1 MAYVASFFSE
11 RFVAKQ
17 IMAMVDETELQ
28 LLKRGKLIDKYFPT
42 QMFDGRDFVG
52 LLTKRVAP
60 AASIVAYG
68 AEIPLVSFG
77 GVERMAATLFKLGT
91 SRLYDEETQWK
102 MMEAQNLALTKGIK
116 VQKVYNPDGTVTP
129 GSSPDLATILFGQ
142 MNDLLRGIT
151 DRMDHLKW
159 QVVQTGAVDMT
170 DPRTGIPLS
179 LDFKKPGVNYNHFP
193 APLTQTGNTVTP
205 TLNKWNDY
213 TNAQALQNLSDA
225 CDIYYDTNGYMPD
238 KIVMSRKLWKDFL
251 QQRSTRDAA
260 RQMSTVELGL
270 VSPDMGRK
278 LLIMRDLPEVEI
290 FEEKYQE
297 QLPDGSIVDVNFLNN
312 NRFVFLKEDMGISA
326 IGPTLESVPTI
337 VGGGDAPI
345 EPKSGIY
352 VTTYEQNKH
361 PKQDVSMA
369 TATFLP
375 IAMNPKQLYSQQVK

>member
-17 IMAMVDETELQ
+17 IMAMVDETEQQ
-28 LLKRGKLIDKYFPT
+28 LLKRSKLIDKYFPT
-42 QMFDGRDFVG
+42 QMFDGRDFIG

-102 MMEAQNLALTKGIK
+102 MMEAQNLAIVKGVK

-129 GSSPDLATILFGQ
+129 GSNPDLATILFGQ
-142 MNDLLRGIT
+142 VNDLLRGIT

-159 QVVQTGAVDMT
+159 QVAQTGAVDMT

-205 TLNKWNDY
+205 TLNKWSDY
-213 TNAQALQNLSDA
+213 VNAQALQNLSDA
-225 CDIYYDTNGYMPD
+225 CDTYYDTNGYMPD

-270 VSPDMGRK
+270 VSPDMGKK
-278 LLIMRDLPEVEI
+278 LLAMRDLPEVEV

-337 VGGGDAPI
+337 VGGGDVPI

-352 VTTYEQNKH
+352 VSTYEQNKH

>member
-1 MAYVASFFSE
+1 
-11 RFVAKQ
+11 
-17 IMAMVDETELQ
+17 
-28 LLKRGKLIDKYFPT
+28 
-42 QMFDGRDFVG
+42 
-52 LLTKRVAP
+52 
-60 AASIVAYG
+60 
-68 AEIPLVSFG
+68 
-77 GVERMAATLFKLGT
+77 
-91 SRLYDEETQWK
+91 
-102 MMEAQNLALTKGIK
+102 
-116 VQKVYNPDGTVTP
+116 
-129 GSSPDLATILFGQ
+129 
-142 MNDLLRGIT
+142 
-151 DRMDHLKW
+151 
-159 QVVQTGAVDMT
+159 
-170 DPRTGIPLS
+170 
-179 LDFKKPGVNYNHFP
+179 
-193 APLTQTGNTVTP
+193 
-205 TLNKWNDY
+205 
-213 TNAQALQNLSDA
+213 
-225 CDIYYDTNGYMPD
+225 MPD

-251 QQRSTRDAA
+251 QQKSTRDAA

>member
-179 LDFKKPGVNYNHFP
+179 LDFKRPGVNYNHFP
-193 APLTQTGNTVTP
+193 APLTQMGNTVTT
-205 TLNKWNDY
+205 TLN
-213 TNAQALQNLSDA
+213 
-225 CDIYYDTNGYMPD
+225 
-238 KIVMSRKLWKDFL
+238 
-251 QQRSTRDAA
+251 
-260 RQMSTVELGL
+260 
-270 VSPDMGRK
+270 
-278 LLIMRDLPEVEI
+278 
-290 FEEKYQE
+290 
-297 QLPDGSIVDVNFLNN
+297 
-312 NRFVFLKEDMGISA
+312 
-326 IGPTLESVPTI
+326 
-337 VGGGDAPI
+337 
-345 EPKSGIY
+345 
-352 VTTYEQNKH
+352 
-361 PKQDVSMA
+361 
-369 TATFLP
+369 
-375 IAMNPKQLYSQQVK
+375 

>member
-17 IMAMVDETELQ
+17 IQAMVDETEIQ

-91 SRLYDEETQWK
+91 SRLYDEEAQWK
-102 MMEAQNLALTKGIK
+102 MMEAQNLAITKGIK

-129 GSSPDLATILFGQ
+129 GSNPDLATILFGQ

-205 TLNKWNDY
+205 TLNKWSDY
-213 TNAQALQNLSDA
+213 ANAQALQNLSDA
-225 CDIYYDTNGYMPD
+225 CDTYYDTNGYMPD

-278 LLIMRDLPEVEI
+278 LLAMRDLPEVEV

-297 QLPDGSIVDVNFLNN
+297 QLPDGSIVDVNLLNN

-337 VGGGDAPI
+337 VGSGDAPI

-352 VTTYEQNKH
+352 MTTYEQNKH

>member
-1 MAYVASFFSE
+1 MAYVASFFAE
-11 RFVAKQ
+11 RFIAKQ
-17 IMAMVDETELQ
+17 IEAMVDETQQQ
-28 LLKRGKLIDKYFPT
+28 LLKREHLIDKYFPT
-42 QMFDGRDFVG
+42 QTFEGRDFVG

-102 MMEAQNLALTKGIK
+102 MMEAQNLAITKGVR

-129 GSSPDLATILFGQ
+129 GSAPDLATILFGQ
-142 MNDLLRGIT
+142 IGDLLKGIT
-151 DRMDHLKW
+151 DRMDSLKW
-159 QVVQTGAVDMT
+159 QAAQTGAVDIT
-170 DPRTGIPLS
+170 DTRTGIPMS
-179 LDFKKPGVNYNHFP
+179 LDFKRPDATYNHFP

-205 TLNKWNDY
+205 TLNKWSDY
-213 TNAQALQNLSDA
+213 QNAQALQNLSDA

-238 KIVMSRKLWKDFL
+238 KIVLSRKLWKDFL
-251 QQRSTRDAA
+251 QQKSTRDAA
-260 RQMSTVELGL
+260 RQLSTTELGL
-270 VSPDMGRK
+270 VSPNMGRD
-278 LLIMRDLPEVEI
+278 LLKMREIPEVEI
-290 FEEKYQE
+290 FEERYQE
-297 QLPDGSIVDVNFLNN
+297 QLPDGSIVEANFLNN

-337 VGGGDAPI
+337 VGGGDVAI

-369 TATFLP
+369 TATFVP
-375 IAMNPKQLYSQQVK
+375 IVMNPKQLYSQQVK